1 MAIVI
6 AQARF
11 TTPTGVMVN
20 TFNFNNGVSD
30 YPTHAADCAAA
41 ITSFYTGPPGSSFGA
56 FMANWVTRQFEIRC
70 YNRNDPKPRE
80 PIITGANLPTCV
92 SLPANTHNFVPL
104 DTAICLS
111 YNAAAPVTRRKRGRI
126 YIGGLTSDWINAGD
140 VARAPAFTF
149 AANTPCAYLVAA
161 ANTLRQSPVGW
172 VIHST
177 AAGADY
183 PIVGGH
189 IDDEPD
195 TQRRR
200 GNQGAPGRSKFGTDA

>member
-20 TFNFNNGVSD
+20 TFNFNNAVAD
-30 YPTHAADCAAA
+30 YATHAADCAAA
-41 ITSFYTGPPGSSFGA
+41 IVSFYTGPPGSTFGA
-56 FMANWVTRQFEIRC
+56 FMANWVKRQWEIRL

-80 PIITGANLPTCV
+80 PTIVGANLPTPV
-92 SLPANTHNFVPL
+92 SMPANTHNFIPM
-104 DTAICLS
+104 DSAICLS

-126 YIGGLTSDWINAGD
+126 YIGGLTSDWISYGD
-140 VARAPAFTF
+140 VDKSVTVTF
-149 AANTPCAYLVAA
+149 AANTPPAYLVAA
-161 ANTLRQSPVGW
+161 ANVLRQSPVGW

-200 GNQGAPGRSKFGTDA
+200 GNQGAPARSKFGTDL